1 MYSGFVTEIGTV
13 VQAGPALVIEA
24 AKTAA
29 GLTAGGSVNVSG
41 ACVSVVEVDDA
52 AGRFRV
58 RISAETANRST
69 LGDLAPGAKVNLE
82 LPLRV
87 GDALDGHLVQGH
99 TDAIG
104 KVARVDCEHGGS
116 LRVWIRPPK
125 RFLDE
130 IVGKGSVAVDGV
142 SLTVA
147 EVLADRFS
155 VALIPLTATATTL
168 GELRPEQRVNLESD
182 LFVKSARDLRQSAR
196 VVAARSLAALPWA
209 GEMTGPV
216 GAGKCVSHLAAG
228 GGVLIYDPDREAEAD
243 VVFAGSRLRPQSMA
257 FLLTQVCGHTTVPCD
272 RERLDRLEIGPM
284 PGAGDRHGTA
294 YHISVDVAAGTGT
307 GVSAH
312 DRAATIRRLAHP
324 DAAAADF
331 LRPGHVFPLA
341 GRPGGLAERAGHTE
355 ASLALC
361 AAAGLPTVAA
371 ICEVMGPDGHMLTGS
386 AVERFALAWSL
397 PLISIDQLA
406 AHL

>member
-1 MYSGFVTEIGTV
+1 MYSGRITEIGTV
-13 VQAGPALVIEA
+13 IETGPRLLIEA
-24 AKTAA
+24 QKTAA
-29 GLTAGGSVNVSG
+29 GLSVGGSVNVSG
-41 ACVSVVEVDDA
+41 ACLSAVLVDGE
-52 AGRFRV
+52 AGRFAAE
-58 RISAETANRST
+58 ISAETAARSA
-69 LGDLAPGAKVNLE
+69 LAGLAAGAKVNLE

-104 KVARVDCEHGGS
+104 KVARIDSGDGGC

-130 IVGKGSVAVDGV
+130 IVAKGSVAVDGV

-155 VALIPLTATATTL
+155 VALIPVTLASTTL
-168 GELRPEQRVNLESD
+168 AELRQEQRVSLESD
-182 LFVKSARDLRQSAR
+182 LFVKSARDLWQSAHI
-196 VVAARSLAALPWA
+196 VASRSLAALPWA
-209 GEMTGPV
+209 GELTGPAGV
-216 GAGKCVSHLAAG
+216 GKCAAHLAAG
-228 GGVLIYDPDREAEAD
+228 GGVLIYDQDREGEAD
-243 VVFAGSRLRPQSMA
+243 VVFAGARLRPESMA
-257 FLLTQVCGHTTVPCD
+257 FLLTQACGHTTVPCD
-272 RERLDRLEIGPM
+272 RERLDRLEIWPV

-294 YHISVDVAAGTGT
+294 CHVQVDLAEGTGT

-312 DRAATIRRLAHP
+312 ERAATIRRLAHP
-324 DAAAADF
+324 DAVPADF

-371 ICEVMGPDGHMLTGS
+371 ICEVMGPDGHMLTGP

-397 PLISIDQLA
+397 PLISISQLA